1 MEAANSSAEVFG
13 KWLNE
18 KHLLHDAVLF
28 KLEFLKN
35 QGEGN
40 VSFSASALTLGLKIP
55 IDIALGK
62 YEIVSVVLKDVSAMD
77 IKIPQIMDAVYLTK
91 AEIDVGGFSRVKNA
105 NSFRLKLF
113 GEQYLERE
121 QKWTECQMA
130 DVSFET
136 FEICG

>member
-1 MEAANSSAEVFG
+1 MDAVNIPAEAFG

-18 KHLLHDAVLF
+18 NHLLHDAILF
-28 KLEFLKN
+28 KLEFLN
-35 QGEGN
+35 SQGEGN
-40 VSFSASALTLGLKIP
+40 ASFPMRVLTLGLKIP

-62 YEIVSVVLKDVSAMD
+62 YEIVSVALRDVISMD
-77 IKIPQIMDAVYLTK
+77 IKMPQIMDEVYLTR
-91 AEIDVGGFSRVKNA
+91 AEIEVGGFSRVKNA
-105 NSFRLKLF
+105 NSFRLRLF